1 MVAAAV
7 RRHRSPAE
15 LWMPGWARREMSEYT
30 RFLEGSERDF
40 ARAQTPAERLHLDV
54 LLLLPMLAIMT
65 TGLFVLFSASDG
77 DWGTVNRQI
86 RNFLVGSAVLL
97 VVAQIRL
104 DTLQRW
110 APTLYL
116 GALLL
121 LLLVPFFGVGA
132 KGAQRWLSLGFIRL
146 QPSEIIKIAMPLMV
160 AAWVVRHAL
169 PPRPSTTV
177 TALLIIALP
186 AAAIATQPDL
196 GTAILVGAS
205 GAFVVFMAGV
215 SWWQIFSGAL
225 AALACIWPA
234 WLFLLRDY
242 QKQRILTLFDPEA
255 DRLGAGWNIIQSKTA
270 IGSGGWSGKGYLE
283 GTQSRLD
290 FLPESQ
296 TDFIIAVL
304 AEEWGLR
311 GVLLLLLLYVLVVAR
326 GLWIS
331 FTAQTSYGRLLA
343 SAITLTFGVYVVVN
357 MGMVAGILPVVGVP
371 LPFVSFGGTSIVT
384 LLLGFGILSAIST
397 ERRVLSR

>member
-1 MVAAAV
+1 
-7 RRHRSPAE
+7 
-15 LWMPGWARREMSEYT
+15 MSEYA
-30 RFLEGSERDF
+30 RFLEGSSRDL
-40 ARAQTPAERLHLDV
+40 ARARTPAERLHLDIF
-54 LLLLPMLAIMT
+54 LIAPMLAIMLM
-65 TGLFVLFSASDG
+65 GLFVLFSASNS
-77 DWGTVNRQI
+77 DWDTVNRQI
-86 RNFLVGSAVLL
+86 RNFVIGYGVFLVA
-97 VVAQIRL
+97 AQVRP

-110 APTLYL
+110 APALYL
-116 GALLL
+116 GALFL
-121 LLLVPFFGVGA
+121 LLLVPFVGVGS
-132 KGAQRWLSLGFIRL
+132 KGAQRWLSLGVIRF
-146 QPSEIIKIAMPLMV
+146 QPSEIMKIAMPLAV
-160 AAWVVRHAL
+160 AAWVVRPGL
-169 PPRPSTTV
+169 PPRPSVTL
-177 TALLIIALP
+177 TALLIIGFP

-196 GTAILVGAS
+196 GTAILVAAS
-205 GAFVVFMAGV
+205 GGLVVFMAGI
-215 SWWQIFSGAL
+215 SWWQLLSGAL

-242 QKQRILTLFDPEA
+242 QKQRILTLFDPDA

-270 IGSGGWSGKGYLE
+270 IGSGGWSGKGWLA
-283 GTQSRLD
+283 GTQSQLD

-304 AEEWGLR
+304 AEELGFR
-311 GVLLLLLLYVLVVAR
+311 GVLVLLLLYGLVVIR

-343 SAITLTFGVYVVVN
+343 SAITLTFCVYVIVN

-397 ERRVLSR
+397 EKRIISQ

>member
-1 MVAAAV
+1 
-7 RRHRSPAE
+7 
-15 LWMPGWARREMSEYT
+15 MSEYA
-30 RFLEGSERDF
+30 RFLEGSSRDL
-40 ARAQTPAERLHLDV
+40 ARARTPAERLHLDIF
-54 LLLLPMLAIMT
+54 LIAPMLAIMVM
-65 TGLFVLFSASDG
+65 GLFVLFSASDS
-77 DWGTVNRQI
+77 DWDTVNRQI
-86 RNFLVGSAVLL
+86 RNFVIGYGVFLVA
-97 VVAQIRL
+97 AQVRP

-110 APTLYL
+110 APALYL
-116 GALLL
+116 SALFL
-121 LLLVPFFGVGA
+121 LLLVPFVGVGS
-132 KGAQRWLSLGFIRL
+132 KGAQRWLSLGVIRF
-146 QPSEIIKIAMPLMV
+146 QPSEIMKIAMPLAV
-160 AAWVVRHAL
+160 AAWVVRPGL
-169 PPRPSTTV
+169 PPRPSVTL
-177 TALLIIALP
+177 TALLIIGFP

-196 GTAILVGAS
+196 GTAILVAAS
-205 GAFVVFMAGV
+205 GGFVVFMAGI
-215 SWWQIFSGAL
+215 SWWQLLSGAL

-242 QKQRILTLFDPEA
+242 QKQRILTLFDPDA

-270 IGSGGWSGKGYLE
+270 IGSGGWSGKGWLE
-283 GTQSRLD
+283 GTQSQLD

-304 AEEWGLR
+304 AEELGFR
-311 GVLLLLLLYVLVVAR
+311 GVLVLLLLYGLVVIR

-343 SAITLTFGVYVVVN
+343 SAITLTFCVYVIVN

-397 ERRVLSR
+397 EKRIISQ

>member
-1 MVAAAV
+1 
-7 RRHRSPAE
+7 
-15 LWMPGWARREMSEYT
+15 MSEYA
-30 RFLEGSERDF
+30 RFLEGSSRDL
-40 ARAQTPAERLHLDV
+40 ARARTPAERLHLDIF
-54 LLLLPMLAIMT
+54 LIAPMLAIMVM
-65 TGLFVLFSASDG
+65 GLFVLFSASDS

-86 RNFLVGSAVLL
+86 RNFVIGYGVFLVA
-97 VVAQIRL
+97 AQIRP

-110 APTLYL
+110 APALYL
-116 GALLL
+116 GALFL
-121 LLLVPFFGVGA
+121 LLLVPFVGVGS
-132 KGAQRWLSLGFIRL
+132 KGAQRWLSLGVIRF
-146 QPSEIIKIAMPLMV
+146 QPSEIMKIAMPLAV
-160 AAWVVRHAL
+160 AAWVVRLGL
-169 PPRPSTTV
+169 PPRPSVTL
-177 TALLIIALP
+177 TALLIIGFP

-196 GTAILVGAS
+196 GTAILVAAS
-205 GAFVVFMAGV
+205 GGFVVFMAGI
-215 SWWQIFSGAL
+215 SWWQLLSGAL

-242 QKQRILTLFDPEA
+242 QKQRILTLFDPDA

-270 IGSGGWSGKGYLE
+270 IGSGGWSGKGWLE
-283 GTQSRLD
+283 GTQSQLD

-304 AEEWGLR
+304 AEELGFR
-311 GVLLLLLLYVLVVAR
+311 GVLVLLLLYGLVVIR

-343 SAITLTFGVYVVVN
+343 SAITLTFCVYVIVN

-397 ERRVLSR
+397 EKRIISQ

>member
-1 MVAAAV
+1 
-7 RRHRSPAE
+7 
-15 LWMPGWARREMSEYT
+15 MSEYA
-30 RFLEGSERDF
+30 RFLEGSSRDL
-40 ARAQTPAERLHLDV
+40 ARAQTPAERLHLDIF
-54 LLLLPMLAIMT
+54 LIAPMLAIMVM
-65 TGLFVLFSASDG
+65 GLFVLFSASDS
-77 DWGTVNRQI
+77 DWDTVNRQI
-86 RNFLVGSAVLL
+86 RNFVIGYGVFL
-97 VVAQIRL
+97 VVAQVRP

-110 APTLYL
+110 APALYL
-116 GALLL
+116 GALFL
-121 LLLVPFFGVGA
+121 LLLVPFVGVGS
-132 KGAQRWLSLGFIRL
+132 KGAQRWLSLGVIRF
-146 QPSEIIKIAMPLMV
+146 QPSEIMKIAMPLAV
-160 AAWVVRHAL
+160 AAWVVRPGL
-169 PPRPSTTV
+169 PPRPSVTL
-177 TALLIIALP
+177 TALLIIGFP

-196 GTAILVGAS
+196 GTAILVAAS
-205 GAFVVFMAGV
+205 GGFVVFMAGI
-215 SWWQIFSGAL
+215 SWWQLLSGAL

-242 QKQRILTLFDPEA
+242 QKQRILTLFDPDA

-270 IGSGGWSGKGYLE
+270 IGSGGWSGKGWLE
-283 GTQSRLD
+283 GTQSQLD

-304 AEEWGLR
+304 AEELGFR
-311 GVLLLLLLYVLVVAR
+311 GVLVLLLLYGLVVIR

-343 SAITLTFGVYVVVN
+343 SAITLTFCVYVIVN

-397 ERRVLSR
+397 EKRIISQ

>member
-1 MVAAAV
+1 
-7 RRHRSPAE
+7 
-15 LWMPGWARREMSEYT
+15 MSEYT
-30 RFLEGSERDF
+30 RFLEGSDRDF
-40 ARAQTPAERLHLDV
+40 ANAQTLAERLRLDV

-77 DWGTVNRQI
+77 DWDIVSLQI
-86 RNFLVGSAVLL
+86 RNFLIGFAVLV

-116 GALLL
+116 GALFL
-121 LLLVPFFGVGA
+121 LLLVPFFGVGV
-132 KGAQRWLSLGFIRL
+132 KGAQRWLSLGFIRF
-146 QPSEIIKIAMPLMV
+146 QPSEIMKIAMPLMV
-160 AAWVVRHAL
+160 AAWVVRSAL
-169 PPRPSTTV
+169 PPRPTTTV
-177 TALLIIALP
+177 TALMIIALP
-186 AAAIATQPDL
+186 AVAIATQPDL

-225 AALACIWPA
+225 AALACAWPA

-242 QKQRILTLFDPEA
+242 QKQRIMTLFDPEA

-270 IGSGGWSGKGYLE
+270 IGSGGWSGKGYLQ
-283 GTQSRLD
+283 GTQSHLD

-311 GVLLLLLLYVLVVAR
+311 GVLLLLLLYGLVVAR

-397 ERRVLSR
+397 EKRVLS

>member
-1 MVAAAV
+1 
-7 RRHRSPAE
+7 
-15 LWMPGWARREMSEYT
+15 MSEYA
-30 RFLEGSERDF
+30 RFLEGSSRDL
-40 ARAQTPAERLHLDV
+40 ARARTPAERLHLDIF
-54 LLLLPMLAIMT
+54 LIAPMLAIMVM
-65 TGLFVLFSASDG
+65 GLLVLYSASDS
-77 DWGTVNRQI
+77 DWDTVNRQI
-86 RNFLVGSAVLL
+86 RNFVIGYGVFLVA
-97 VVAQIRL
+97 AQVRP

-110 APTLYL
+110 APALYL
-116 GALLL
+116 GALFL
-121 LLLVPFFGVGA
+121 LLLVPFLGVGS
-132 KGAQRWLSLGFIRL
+132 KGAQRWLSLGVIRF
-146 QPSEIIKIAMPLMV
+146 QPSEIMKIAMPLAV
-160 AAWVVRHAL
+160 AAWVVRPGL
-169 PPRPSTTV
+169 PPRPSVTL
-177 TALLIIALP
+177 TALLIIGFP

-196 GTAILVGAS
+196 GTAILVAAS
-205 GAFVVFMAGV
+205 GGFVVFMAGI
-215 SWWQIFSGAL
+215 SWWQLLSGAL

-242 QKQRILTLFDPEA
+242 QKQRILTLFDPDA

-270 IGSGGWSGKGYLE
+270 IGSGGWSGKGWLE
-283 GTQSRLD
+283 GTQSQLD

-304 AEEWGLR
+304 AEELGFR
-311 GVLLLLLLYVLVVAR
+311 GVLVLLLLYGLVVIR

-343 SAITLTFGVYVVVN
+343 SAITLTFCVYVIVN

-397 ERRVLSR
+397 EKRIISQ

>member
-1 MVAAAV
+1 
-7 RRHRSPAE
+7 
-15 LWMPGWARREMSEYT
+15 MSEYT

-54 LLLLPMLAIMT
+54 VLLLPMLAIMI

-86 RNFLVGSAVLL
+86 RNFVVGFAVLL
-97 VVAQIRL
+97 VVAQIRP

-132 KGAQRWLSLGFIRL
+132 KGAQRWLSLGFIRF
-146 QPSEIIKIAMPLMV
+146 QPSEIMKIAMPLMV

-177 TALLIIALP
+177 TALLIIAVP

-270 IGSGGWSGKGYLE
+270 IGSGGWSGKGYLQ
-283 GTQSRLD
+283 GTQSHLD

-311 GVLLLLLLYVLVVAR
+311 GVLLLLLLYGLVVAR

-397 ERRVLSR
+397 EKRVLSR

>member
-1 MVAAAV
+1 
-7 RRHRSPAE
+7 
-15 LWMPGWARREMSEYT
+15 MSEYT
-30 RFLEGSERDF
+30 RFLEGSDRDF
-40 ARAQTPAERLHLDV
+40 AKAQTLTERLRLDV

-77 DWGTVNRQI
+77 DWNTVNRQI
-86 RNFLVGSAVLL
+86 RNFLIGLAVLM

-110 APTLYL
+110 APALYL

-121 LLLVPFFGVGA
+121 LLLVPFFGVGV
-132 KGAQRWLSLGFIRL
+132 KGAQRWLSLGFIRF
-146 QPSEIIKIAMPLMV
+146 QPSEIMKIAMPLMV
-160 AAWVVRHAL
+160 AAWVVRYAL
-169 PPRPSTTV
+169 PPRPTTTV

-270 IGSGGWSGKGYLE
+270 IGSGGWSGKGYLQ
-283 GTQSRLD
+283 GTQSHLD

-311 GVLLLLLLYVLVVAR
+311 GVLLLLLLYGLVVAR

-331 FTAQTSYGRLLA
+331 FKTQTSFGRLLA

-397 ERRVLSR
+397 EKRVLS

>member
-1 MVAAAV
+1 
-7 RRHRSPAE
+7 
-15 LWMPGWARREMSEYT
+15 MSEYA
-30 RFLEGSERDF
+30 RFLEGSSRDL
-40 ARAQTPAERLHLDV
+40 ARARTPAERLHLDIF
-54 LLLLPMLAIMT
+54 LIAPMLAIMVM
-65 TGLFVLFSASDG
+65 GLFVLFSASDS
-77 DWGTVNRQI
+77 DWDTVNRQI
-86 RNFLVGSAVLL
+86 RNFVIGYGVFLVA
-97 VVAQIRL
+97 AQVRP

-110 APTLYL
+110 APALYL
-116 GALLL
+116 GALFL
-121 LLLVPFFGVGA
+121 LLLVPFVGVGS
-132 KGAQRWLSLGFIRL
+132 KGAQRWLSLGVIRF
-146 QPSEIIKIAMPLMV
+146 QPSEIMKIAMPLAV
-160 AAWVVRHAL
+160 AAWVVRPGL
-169 PPRPSTTV
+169 PPRPSVTL
-177 TALLIIALP
+177 TALLIIGFP

-196 GTAILVGAS
+196 GTAILVAARG
-205 GAFVVFMAGV
+205 GFVVFMAGI
-215 SWWQIFSGAL
+215 SWWQLLSGAL

-242 QKQRILTLFDPEA
+242 QKQRILTLFDPDA

-270 IGSGGWSGKGYLE
+270 IGSGGWSGKGWLE
-283 GTQSRLD
+283 GTQSQLD

-304 AEEWGLR
+304 AEELGFR
-311 GVLLLLLLYVLVVAR
+311 GVLVLLLLYGLVVIR

-343 SAITLTFGVYVVVN
+343 SAITLTFCVYVIVN

-397 ERRVLSR
+397 EKRIISQ

>member
-1 MVAAAV
+1 
-7 RRHRSPAE
+7 
-15 LWMPGWARREMSEYT
+15 MSEYT
-30 RFLEGSERDF
+30 RFLEGSDRDF
-40 ARAQTPAERLHLDV
+40 ARAQTPAERLHRDLV
-54 LLLLPMLAIMT
+54 LLTPMLVIMT

-77 DWGTVNRQI
+77 DWDTVNRQI
-86 RNFLVGSAVLL
+86 RNFVVGFAVLL
-97 VVAQIRL
+97 LVAQVRI

-121 LLLVPFFGVGA
+121 LLLVPFFGGGA
-132 KGAQRWLSLGFIRL
+132 KGAQRWLSLGFIRF
-146 QPSEIIKIAMPLMV
+146 QPSEIMKIAMPLMV

-177 TALLIIALP
+177 TALLIIVLP

-225 AALACIWPA
+225 AALVCIWPA

-270 IGSGGWSGKGYLE
+270 IGSGGWSGKGYLQ
-283 GTQSRLD
+283 GTQSHLD

-311 GVLLLLLLYVLVVAR
+311 GVLLLLLLYGLVVAR

-384 LLLGFGILSAIST
+384 LLLSFGILSAIST
-397 ERRVLSR
+397 EKRVLSR

>member
-1 MVAAAV
+1 
-7 RRHRSPAE
+7 
-15 LWMPGWARREMSEYT
+15 MSEYA
-30 RFLEGSERDF
+30 RFLEGSSRDL
-40 ARAQTPAERLHLDV
+40 ARARTPAERLHLDIF
-54 LLLLPMLAIMT
+54 LIAPMLAIMVM
-65 TGLFVLFSASDG
+65 GLFVLFSASDS
-77 DWGTVNRQI
+77 DWDTVNRQI
-86 RNFLVGSAVLL
+86 RNFVIGYGVFL
-97 VVAQIRL
+97 VVAQVRP

-110 APTLYL
+110 APALYL

-121 LLLVPFFGVGA
+121 LLLVPFVGVGS
-132 KGAQRWLSLGFIRL
+132 KGAQRWLSLGVIRF
-146 QPSEIIKIAMPLMV
+146 QPSEIMKIAMPLAV
-160 AAWVVRHAL
+160 AAWVVRPGL
-169 PPRPSTTV
+169 PPRPSVTL
-177 TALLIIALP
+177 TALLIIGFP

-196 GTAILVGAS
+196 GTAILVAAS
-205 GAFVVFMAGV
+205 GGFVVFMAGI
-215 SWWQIFSGAL
+215 SWWQLLSGAL

-242 QKQRILTLFDPEA
+242 QKQRILTLFDPDA

-270 IGSGGWSGKGYLE
+270 IGSGGWSGKGWLE
-283 GTQSRLD
+283 GTQSQLD

-304 AEEWGLR
+304 AEELGFR
-311 GVLLLLLLYVLVVAR
+311 GVLVLLLLYGLVVIR

-343 SAITLTFGVYVVVN
+343 SAITLTFCVYVIVN

-397 ERRVLSR
+397 EKRIISQ